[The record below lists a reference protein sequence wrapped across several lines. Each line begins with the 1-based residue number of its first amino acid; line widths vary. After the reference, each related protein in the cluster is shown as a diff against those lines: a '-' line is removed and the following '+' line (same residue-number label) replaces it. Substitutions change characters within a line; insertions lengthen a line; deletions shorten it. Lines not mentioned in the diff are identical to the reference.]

1 MCAVSHHRSHY
12 IRRLI
17 GEPPAGGRR
26 DRGTWAVSHH
36 RSHYIRCLIGEPKIM
51 GMMQTSAWIYPMR
64 RVPCMFLS
72 TEAVHDSPSNSGTCQ
87 KSNLVLGCV
96 ISKCQEKKCETQEK
110 K

>member
-1 MCAVSHHRSHY
+1 
-12 IRRLI
+12 
-17 GEPPAGGRR
+17 
-26 DRGTWAVSHH
+26 
-36 RSHYIRCLIGEPKIM
+36 
-51 GMMQTSAWIYPMR
+51 MR

-110 K
+110 KCWELKKEGKKDTIKNLKLYQTLLFILINLSSYST